1 MLPPPSPPPLPLT
14 HSHINTFPHPHLVI
28 FDFDGTLG
36 DTRRNIVITMQ
47 QSMQQMG
54 LPVADEA
61 TCGSVIGL
69 PLKDCYRHI
78 YPHLD
83 DDQAEACAEAYRQLF
98 FANAKDLVP
107 NPFPQVVDTLK
118 ALSEAGFLLTIASS
132 RTSASLHRLVDD
144 MGLRPY
150 ISFIVGSD
158 EVAHHKPD
166 PEPALVTLRHFN
178 GGRQGQPIAADE
190 ALVVGDMPVDIL
202 MGKAAGM
209 HTCAVTYG
217 NAPLA
222 DLQAAGAD
230 HIIDHFANLLPLLG
244 VE

>member
-1 MLPPPSPPPLPLT
+1 MP
-14 HSHINTFPHPHLVI
+14 IRLVL

-47 QSMQQMG
+47 QSMRQMG

-83 DDQAEACAEAYRQLF
+83 DNRAEACAEAYRQLF

-107 NPFPQVVDTLK
+107 KPFPHVVETLK
-118 ALSEAGFLLTIASS
+118 ALHQAGFTLTIASS

-158 EVAHHKPD
+158 EVVHHKPD
-166 PEPALVTLRHFN
+166 PEPALITLKHFDN
-178 GGRQGQPIAADE
+178 CPPDR

-202 MGKAAGM
+202 MGRAAGTR
-209 HTCAVTYG
+209 TCAVTYG

-222 DLQAAGAD
+222 DLQAASPD
-230 HIIDHFANLLPLLG
+230 HIIGDLADLLPLLG
-244 VE
+244 VQ

>member
-1 MLPPPSPPPLPLT
+1 MP
-14 HSHINTFPHPHLVI
+14 IRLVI

-47 QSMQQMG
+47 QSMRQMG

-83 DDQAEACAEAYRQLF
+83 DNRAEACAEAYRQLF

-107 NPFPQVVDTLK
+107 KPFPHVVETLE
-118 ALSEAGFLLTIASS
+118 ALHQAGFTLTIASS

-144 MGLRPY
+144 MGLQPY

-166 PEPALVTLRHFN
+166 PEPALVTLKHFDN
-178 GGRQGQPIAADE
+178 CPPDR

-202 MGKAAGM
+202 MGRAAGTR
-209 HTCAVTYG
+209 TCAVTYG
-217 NAPLA
+217 NAPLS
-222 DLQAAGAD
+222 DLQSANPD
-230 HIIDHFANLLPLLG
+230 HIIGDLADLLPLLG
-244 VE
+244 VQ

>member
-1 MLPPPSPPPLPLT
+1 M
-14 HSHINTFPHPHLVI
+14 FKLVI

-36 DTRRNIVITMQ
+36 DTRENIVITMQ
-47 QSMQQMG
+47 QSMRQLG
-54 LPVADEA
+54 LPVADEN

-83 DDQAEACAEAYRQLF
+83 DAQAEACAEAYRQLF

-107 NPFPQVVDTLK
+107 KPFPHVVETLQ
-118 ALSEAGFLLTIASS
+118 AIRDMGIPMSIASS

-158 EVAHHKPD
+158 EVARHKPD
-166 PEPALVTLRHFN
+166 PEPVLVTLEHF
-178 GGRQGQPIAADE
+178 GLTAAE

-202 MGKAAGM
+202 MGRAASTR
-209 HTCAVTYG
+209 TCAVTYG

-222 DLQAAGAD
+222 DLQAAAPD
-230 HIIDHFANLLPLLG
+230 HIISDLADLIPTALR
-244 VE
+244 

>member
-1 MLPPPSPPPLPLT
+1 MRQL
-14 HSHINTFPHPHLVI
+14 
-28 FDFDGTLG
+28 
-36 DTRRNIVITMQ
+36 
-47 QSMQQMG
+47 G

-83 DDQAEACAEAYRQLF
+83 DTQAEACAEAYRQLF

-107 NPFPQVVDTLK
+107 KPFPHVVETLQ
-118 ALSEAGFLLTIASS
+118 AIHNMGLPMSIASS

-158 EVAHHKPD
+158 EVARHKPD
-166 PEPALVTLRHFN
+166 PEPVLVTLEHF
-178 GGRQGQPIAADE
+178 GLPAAE
-190 ALVVGDMPVDIL
+190 ALMVGDMPVDIL
-202 MGKAAGM
+202 MGRAAGTR
-209 HTCAVTYG
+209 TCAVTYG
-217 NAPLA
+217 NAPLPA
-222 DLQAAGAD
+222 LQAAAPD
-230 HIIDHFANLLPLLG
+230 HIIGDLAELTTLL
-244 VE
+244 